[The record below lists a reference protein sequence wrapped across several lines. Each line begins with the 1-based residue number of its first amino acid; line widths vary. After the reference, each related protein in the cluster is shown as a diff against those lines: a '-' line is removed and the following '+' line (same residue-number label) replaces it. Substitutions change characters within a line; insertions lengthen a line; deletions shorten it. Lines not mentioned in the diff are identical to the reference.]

1 MALAVI
7 YTRAS
12 LGISAPLITIEA
24 HISQG
29 LPGLTLV
36 GLPETVVK
44 EAKDRVRSALINSG
58 YTYPA
63 KRITINLSPADLPKE
78 GARYDLPI
86 ALAILIASEQITSD
100 KLNSYEFIG
109 ELALSGKLQR
119 VNAIIPSII
128 SASKDN
134 RICIVSNEHQSEVS
148 LLPNKSVLLA
158 SHILEICHYLE
169 NNTPL
174 IEAKEFDINNAIENQ
189 NNKDISDIIG
199 QNHAKRAAEI
209 TASGN
214 HNILLLG
221 PPGTGKTMLAQRIN
235 TLLPPL
241 TSKEALDV
249 LIISSLSGMLF
260 NEGQWPTRPFRA
272 PHHTTSAVALT
283 GGGSIP
289 KPGEIT
295 LAHHGIL
302 FLDELPEFERRVL
315 DALREPLDARKI
327 TISRAKAKITYPA
340 NVLLIAA
347 LNPSPTGHYQGTHN
361 RAPVKQILRYLSRI
375 SGPFLDRFDL
385 SVEMPLLPQGAL
397 IESTHS
403 NEDSATI
410 RARVLK
416 ARERQLKRNGKINT
430 YLTGKEIE
438 HYCVLNKGDAVFLEE
453 TLNKLGLSIRAWHK
467 ILRVSRTIADLENEE
482 KIQRN
487 HIIEALSF
495 RSMDRLMVYLQKQL
509 EG

>member
-12 LGISAPLITIEA
+12 LGIAAPLITIEA

-86 ALAILIASEQITSD
+86 ALAILIASEQLTAN
-100 KLNSYEFIG
+100 KLSHYEFIG

-119 VNAIIPSII
+119 VNAVIPSVI

-134 RICIVSNEHQSEVS
+134 RISIISIEHKSEVS

-158 SHILEICHYLE
+158 SHLLEICHYIE
-169 NNTPL
+169 NEIPL
-174 IEAKEFDINNAIENQ
+174 IEADEFIINNDNENQ
-189 NNKDISDIIG
+189 TNKDMSDIIG
-199 QNHAKRAAEI
+199 QNNAKRAAEI
-209 TASGN
+209 TATGN

-235 TLLPPL
+235 TLFPPL
-241 TSKEALDV
+241 TAQEALDI
-249 LIISSLSGMLF
+249 LIINSLRGITF
-260 NEGQWPTRPFRA
+260 NEGQWPKRPFRA
-272 PHHTTSAVALT
+272 PHHTSSAVALT
-283 GGGSIP
+283 GGGTLP

-340 NVLLIAA
+340 NVLLIGA

-361 RAPVKQILRYLSRI
+361 RTPVKQILRYLSKI

-385 SVEMPLLPQGAL
+385 SVEMPLLPQGSL
-397 IESTHS
+397 IQPSTS
-403 NEDSATI
+403 ENSLVI
-410 RARVLK
+410 KARVLA
-416 ARERQLKRNGKINT
+416 ARERQLQRCGKINT

-438 HYCVLNKGDAVFLEE
+438 CYCALNKVDATFLEE

-467 ILRVSRTIADLENEE
+467 LLRVSRTIADLENEE
-482 KIQRN
+482 KIQRK
-487 HIIEALSF
+487 HLIEALSF
-495 RSMDRLMVYLQKQL
+495 RAMDRLMVYLQKQL

>member
-12 LGISAPLITIEA
+12 LGIAAPLVTIEA
-24 HISQG
+24 HISPG

-58 YTYPA
+58 YIYPA

-86 ALAILIASEQITSD
+86 ALAILIASEQLISE
-100 KLNSYEFIG
+100 KLSSYEFFG
-109 ELALSGKLQR
+109 ELALSGQLQR
-119 VNAIIPSII
+119 VNAVIPSII
-128 SASKDN
+128 CASKDN
-134 RICIVSNEHQSEVS
+134 RISIVSIKHKNEVS
-148 LLPNKSVLLA
+148 FLPNNSVLLA
-158 SHILEICHYLE
+158 SHLLDICHYLE
-169 NNTPL
+169 SNTPL
-174 IEAKEFDINNAIENQ
+174 IENKKGSFNSAIKNQ
-189 NNKDISDIIG
+189 DNRDISDIIG
-199 QNHAKRAAEI
+199 QNNAKRAAEI
-209 TASGN
+209 TAAGN
-214 HNILLLG
+214 HNILFLG
-221 PPGTGKTMLAQRIN
+221 PPGTGKTMLAQRVS

-241 TSKEALDV
+241 TTKEALDV
-249 LIISSLSGMLF
+249 LIINSLRGVAYKD
-260 NEGQWPTRPFRA
+260 EQWPSRPFRA
-272 PHHTTSAVALT
+272 PHHTSSAIALT

-302 FLDELPEFERRVL
+302 FLDELTEFDRRVL

-327 TISRAKAKITYPA
+327 TISRAKAKISYPA
-340 NVLLIAA
+340 DVLLIGAF
-347 LNPSPTGHYQGTHN
+347 NPSPTGHYQGIHN
-361 RAPVKQILRYLSRI
+361 RTPVRQIMRYLNKI

-397 IESTHS
+397 LQPTLS
-403 NEDSATI
+403 NEDSEKV

-416 ARERQLKRNGKINT
+416 AREYQLARCGKINSR
-430 YLTGKEIE
+430 LTGKEIE
-438 HYCVLNKGDAVFLEE
+438 QYCSLKTEDATFLED

-467 ILRVSRTIADLENEE
+467 ILKVSRTIADLEHTERIKRE
-482 KIQRN
+482 
-487 HIIEALSF
+487 HLIEALSF
-495 RSMDRLMVYLQKQL
+495 RAMDRLMIYLQKQL
-509 EG
+509 HE

>member
-58 YTYPA
+58 YSYPA

-86 ALAILIASEQITSD
+86 ALAILIASEQLISD

-109 ELALSGKLQR
+109 ELALSGKLQK
-119 VNAIIPSII
+119 VNAVIPSIL
-128 SASKDN
+128 SANKDN
-134 RICIVSNEHQSEVS
+134 RISIISIEHQSEVS
-148 LLPNKSVLLA
+148 LLPNKSALLA
-158 SHILEICHYLE
+158 SHLLDICHHLE

-174 IEAKEFDINNAIENQ
+174 IEAKNNINHKTIENQ

-199 QNHAKRAAEI
+199 QNNAKRAAEI
-209 TASGN
+209 TAAGN
-214 HNILLLG
+214 HNILFLG
-221 PPGTGKTMLAQRIN
+221 PPGTGKTMLTQRIN

-241 TSKEALDV
+241 TAKEALDV
-249 LIISSLSGMLF
+249 LIISSLSNTIHHDGK
-260 NEGQWPTRPFRA
+260 WPLRPFRA
-272 PHHTTSAVALT
+272 PHHTASAVALT

-302 FLDELPEFERRVL
+302 FLDELPEFDRRVL

-327 TISRAKAKITYPA
+327 TISRAKAKISYPA
-340 NVLLIAA
+340 NVLLVGA

-361 RAPVKQILRYLSRI
+361 RTPVKQVLRYLSKV

-397 IESTHS
+397 LQSTHT
-403 NEDSATI
+403 NESSSII
-410 RARVLK
+410 RARVLQ
-416 ARERQLKRNGKINT
+416 ARERQFQRSGKLNT
-430 YLTGKEIE
+430 YLSSKEIE
-438 HYCVLNKGDAVFLEE
+438 HFCQLHTEDALFLEE

-467 ILRVSRTIADLENEE
+467 ILRVSRTIADLENEQ

-487 HIIEALSF
+487 HLIEALSF
-495 RSMDRLMVYLQKQL
+495 RAMDRLMIYLQKQL

>member
-1 MALAVI
+1 MALAII

-58 YTYPA
+58 YIYPA

-86 ALAILIASEQITSD
+86 ALAILIASEQLTSN
-100 KLNSYEFIG
+100 KLECYEFIG

-119 VNAIIPSII
+119 VNAIIPSVL
-128 SASKDN
+128 SASKDH
-134 RICIVSNEHQSEVS
+134 RICIVSIEHQTEVS
-148 LLPNKSVLLA
+148 LLPNRSTLLA
-158 SHILEICHYLE
+158 SHLLEICHHLE

-174 IEAKEFDINNAIENQ
+174 IEAEEFIINDAIENQ
-189 NNKDISDIIG
+189 DNKDMSDIIG
-199 QNHAKRAAEI
+199 QNNAKRAAEI
-209 TASGN
+209 TAAGN
-214 HNILLLG
+214 HNILFLG
-221 PPGTGKTMLAQRIN
+221 PPGTGKTMLAQRIS

-241 TSKEALDV
+241 TPKEALDV
-249 LIISSLSGMLF
+249 LVISSLRGITF
-260 NEGQWPTRPFRA
+260 NERKWPLRPFRA
-272 PHHTTSAVALT
+272 PHHTSSAVALT
-283 GGGSIP
+283 GGGTLP

-315 DALREPLDARKI
+315 DALREPLDAREI
-327 TISRAKAKITYPA
+327 TISRAKAKISYPA
-340 NVLLIAA
+340 NVLLIGA
-347 LNPSPTGHYQGTHN
+347 LNPSPTGHYQGNHN
-361 RAPVKQILRYLSRI
+361 RAPIKQILRYLSKV

-397 IESTHS
+397 IHPSFETENSM
-403 NEDSATI
+403 TI

-416 ARERQLKRNGKINT
+416 ARERQFLRCGKVNT

-438 HYCVLNKGDAVFLEE
+438 CYCSLNTSDATFLED

-467 ILRVSRTIADLENEE
+467 ILRVSRTIADLADEE

-487 HIIEALSF
+487 HLIEALSF
-495 RSMDRLMVYLQKQL
+495 RAMDRLMIYLQKQL
-509 EG
+509 DG

>member
-12 LGISAPLITIEA
+12 LGISAPLVTIEA

-58 YTYPA
+58 YIYPA

-86 ALAILIASEQITSD
+86 ALAILIASEQLKSD

-119 VNAIIPSII
+119 VNAVIPSII
-128 SASKDN
+128 SASQNK
-134 RICIVSNEHQSEVS
+134 RTCIVSIEHDSEVS

-158 SHILEICHYLE
+158 SHILDICHYLE

-174 IEAKEFDINNAIENQ
+174 IEAEQFNINHAIENQ
-189 NNKDISDIIG
+189 NNKDMSDIIG
-199 QNHAKRAAEI
+199 QNNAKRAAEI
-209 TASGN
+209 TAAGN
-214 HNILLLG
+214 HNILFLG
-221 PPGTGKTMLAQRIN
+221 PPGTGKTMLAKRVG

-241 TSKEALDV
+241 TPQEALDV
-249 LIISSLSGMLF
+249 LIINSLRGVIF
-260 NEGQWPTRPFRA
+260 TEGKWPSRPFRA
-272 PHHTTSAVALT
+272 PHHTSSAIALT

-327 TISRAKAKITYPA
+327 VISRAKAKISYPA
-340 NVLLIAA
+340 NVLLIGA

-361 RAPVKQILRYLSRI
+361 RAPVRQILRYLNRI

-397 IESTHS
+397 INPTHS
-403 NEDSATI
+403 NESSEEI
-410 RARVLK
+410 RQRVLK
-416 ARERQLKRNGKINT
+416 ARERQLKRCGKINT

-438 HYCVLNKGDAVFLEE
+438 QHCVLNTADATFLEN

-467 ILRVSRTIADLENEE
+467 ILRVSRTIADLQNEE
-482 KIQRN
+482 NIQRN
-487 HIIEALSF
+487 HLIEALSF
-495 RSMDRLMVYLQKQL
+495 RAMDRLMIHLQKQFG
-509 EG
+509 E